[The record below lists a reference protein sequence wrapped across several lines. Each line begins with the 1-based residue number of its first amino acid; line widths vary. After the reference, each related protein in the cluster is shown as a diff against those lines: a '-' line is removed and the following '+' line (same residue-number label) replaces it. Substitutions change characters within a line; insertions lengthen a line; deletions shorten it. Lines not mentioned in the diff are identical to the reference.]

1 MKGYRILM
9 VAVASACAAGWTVSA
24 QAGGKEKFAADCGEC
39 HEAADFAGE
48 DAKALEASIKKIV
61 KGEQKHKSKLTLTDA
76 EITEL
81 AGFMA
86 AGGK

>member
-1 MKGYRILM
+1 MKVYRILM

-24 QAGGKEKFAADCGEC
+24 QASGKDKFAADCGEC

-61 KGEQKHKSKLTLTDA
+61 AGEQKHKAKLTLSDA
-76 EITEL
+76 DIMEL
-81 AGFMA
+81 AKFMA
-86 AGGK
+86 AGG